1 MLMFCQEFLKNK
13 VKISHIKLL
22 QQDLLSKI
30 NGEIRDRTLHHRAE
44 ALYNL
49 NLTEMLA

>member
-13 VKISHIKLL
+13 VKIGHIKLL

-30 NGEIRDRTLHHRAE
+30 SGKISDRTLHRRAE
-44 ALYNL
+44 TLSNL